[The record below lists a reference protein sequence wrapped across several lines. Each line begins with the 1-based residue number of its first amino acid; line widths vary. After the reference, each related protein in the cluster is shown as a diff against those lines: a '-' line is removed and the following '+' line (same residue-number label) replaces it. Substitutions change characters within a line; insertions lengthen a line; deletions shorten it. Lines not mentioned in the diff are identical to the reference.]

1 MLEGESEFYIED
13 PLFMRIVQWQRDHP
27 AAAGRE
33 RTRAGSAGGVGK
45 VEVMDVDM
53 SVISGAGGSGSVGG
67 GGMSGAGGMGSA
79 RQGAV
84 TPVRREMEDPDSSP
98 LSSLDGTD
106 GQVYFSPS
114 SRPGLY

>member
-1 MLEGESEFYIED
+1 MLDGESEFYIED

-33 RTRAGSAGGVGK
+33 HTRAGSAGGTK
-45 VEVMDVDM
+45 VEAMDVDM
-53 SVISGAGGSGSVGG
+53 NVISGAGGSGGVGTGG
-67 GGMSGAGGMGSA
+67 GGTSGAGGMGAA

-106 GQVYFSPS
+106 G
-114 SRPGLY
+114 